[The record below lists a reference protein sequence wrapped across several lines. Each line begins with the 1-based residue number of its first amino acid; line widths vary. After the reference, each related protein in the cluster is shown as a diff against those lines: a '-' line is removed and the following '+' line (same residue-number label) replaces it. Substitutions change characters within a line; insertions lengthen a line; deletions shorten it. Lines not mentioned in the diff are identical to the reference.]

1 MMRTRQLVS
10 GTTIAILTISM
21 AGVAAAQTMPKPLT
35 EKVTVTATIEAIDR
49 ANRLVT
55 LKGEKGNVQTLQVGQ
70 QMKRF
75 DELKVGDSVR
85 ATYMESVA
93 VVVRQPGQPAPT
105 SGSAV
110 TRSTGT
116 PGATAAVQ
124 ETVTVTVVSVDKAKQ
139 AVTVKRKDGSEV
151 SMRVENPKYL
161 EAVKP
166 GDTVDITYTRALL
179 VEVEPAK

>member
-1 MMRTRQLVS
+1 MARVRILLV
-10 GTTIAILTISM
+10 AIVSTV
-21 AGVAAAQTMPKPLT
+21 VAAVTALAQMPKPVT
-35 EKVTVTATIEAIDR
+35 ESVTVTATIEAIDR

-55 LKGEKGNVQTLQVGQ
+55 FKGEKGKVVTVHIGE

-75 DELKVGDSVR
+75 DELKVGDRVR

-93 VVVRQPGQPAPT
+93 VLVREPGQPAPT

-110 TRSTGT
+110 TPSTGT
-116 PGATAAVQ
+116 PGGTAAVQ
-124 ETVTVTVVSVDKAKQ
+124 DTITVTVVSIDKANQ
-139 AVTVKRKDGSEV
+139 SVTVKRKDGSDV

-161 EAVKP
+161 DAVKA

-179 VEVEPAK
+179 VEVVPVK

>member
-1 MMRTRQLVS
+1 MTRTRQLALV
-10 GTTIAILTISM
+10 TALTALVPQ
-21 AGVAAAQTMPKPLT
+21 AGVAQTQPKPAT
-35 EKVTVTATIEAIDR
+35 ESVTITATIEAIDR

-55 LKGEKGNVQTLQVGQ
+55 LKGEKGRVETVQVGE
-70 QMKRF
+70 QMTRF
-75 DELKVGDSVR
+75 DELNVGDRVR
-85 ATYMESVA
+85 ATYRVSVA

-124 ETVTVTVVSVDKAKQ
+124 DTITVTVVSIDKPNRS
-139 AVTVKRKDGSEV
+139 VTLTRKDGSEV

-161 EAVKP
+161 EGVKP
-166 GDTVDITYTRALL
+166 GDTVDITYTRALMI
-179 VEVEPAK
+179 EVVPVK